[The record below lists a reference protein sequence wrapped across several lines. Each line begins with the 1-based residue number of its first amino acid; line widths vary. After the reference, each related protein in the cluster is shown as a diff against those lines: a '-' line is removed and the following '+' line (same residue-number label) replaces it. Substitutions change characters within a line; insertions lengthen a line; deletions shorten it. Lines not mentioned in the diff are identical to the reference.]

1 MTTLVRTRQPLQ
13 VLSMSHQPERR
24 KSKRLAGTSSPEPEE
39 PELKRRRTAAVTDSS
54 QQQQQQQHAPATGRK
69 KRKNDADSKA
79 SSAAPAVYDEQDG
92 DFLFTRGSKRVK
104 TTPAPPA
111 PPPAPEPEPEPEL
124 PLPKPSTAKKV
135 GRPPKNSSKK
145 RASSPA
151 AQQSAPPPPPPP
163 PPTLPAQQVLPRR
176 TSKRRSS
183 AAAQAAPQPVQDE
196 EPVMPKAK
204 TRRKGRESNADKKAR
219 EEAAQRRQLIEGIPE
234 EEEEEEEQE
243 EQQQQQHQ
251 QRHNHRDQDHPMT
264 NGTPQAEHIPAA
276 GSQMISLPFSDTPI
290 QNRNKEFRKKGGASG
305 GRRSSL
311 GMRGRRAS
319 SLIDNGQSA
328 LPHRE
333 VDPKDFYKYIS
344 AEGLSEPRRMK
355 QLLIWCGERALSE
368 KPRGGKG
375 NSAVLGARAI
385 QDQILKDFASVSEF
399 SDWFSREEAP
409 KPPVVLKPNP
419 RNEDYDRKIEEMEE
433 RIKRL
438 KQVKKAWQAIA
449 KPLPTLDP
457 IYPLSTPPPAD
468 NNNNNNNNN
477 NPPEDQQPPQ
487 PDPRKAPL
495 PDPKLL
501 TAEEGEMLSFLT
513 SPETSFGSWKR
524 QVRSRLQ
531 NVHQELELEV
541 DVLADRVHKFDMRVG
556 VAGREAD
563 EVLRRSAGRLRERE
577 EREKRGVGTER
588 VGVWEVLRSLGRI
601 LPEGG

>member
-39 PELKRRRTAAVTDSS
+39 PELKRRRTAAAAVTESSLS
-54 QQQQQQQHAPATGRK
+54 QQNALAPTTGRK
-69 KRKNDADSKA
+69 KRKNNADSKA

-104 TTPAPPA
+104 TTPV
-111 PPPAPEPEPEPEL
+111 PPPPPPPEPEPEPEPEF
-124 PLPKPSTAKKV
+124 PLPKPSTTKKI

-151 AQQSAPPPPPPP
+151 QQSAPPPP
-163 PPTLPAQQVLPRR
+163 LPSQPQHQTLPRR
-176 TSKRRSS
+176 TSKRKSS
-183 AAAQAAPQPVQDE
+183 LAAQAAPHPVQDE

-219 EEAAQRRQLIEGIPE
+219 EEAQRRQLIDGIPE
-234 EEEEEEEQE
+234 EEEEKEEDQRRNH
-243 EQQQQQHQ
+243 QHD
-251 QRHNHRDQDHPMT
+251 RHMS
-264 NGTPQAEHIPAA
+264 NGTPQADHSSGS
-276 GSQMISLPFSDTPI
+276 GSQMIALPFSDTPI
-290 QNRNKEFRKKGGASG
+290 QNRNKEFRKKGGATG

-333 VDPKDFYKYIS
+333 VDPRDFYKYIS

-368 KPRGGKG
+368 KPRGGRG

-385 QDQILKDFASVSEF
+385 QDQILKDFGLVSEF

-419 RNEDYDRKIEEMEE
+419 RNEDYDRKIKEMEE
-433 RIKRL
+433 RIERL
-438 KQVKKAWQAIA
+438 KEVKKAWQAIA

-457 IYPLSTPPPAD
+457 LYPSSLPPDA
-468 NNNNNNNNN
+468 
-477 NPPEDQQPPQ
+477 PPDTQPV

-495 PDPKLL
+495 PDPNLL
-501 TAEEGEMLSFLT
+501 SVEEGQMLSFLT
-513 SPETSFGSWKR
+513 SPETSFSSFKR

-531 NVHQELELEV
+531 NVHQELEFEV
-541 DVLADRVHKFDMRVG
+541 DVLADRVHKFDMRVNT
-556 VAGREAD
+556 AGREAD
-563 EVLRRSAGRLRERE
+563 AVLKLSAERLKERE
-577 EREKRGVGTER
+577 EREKREVGTEK
-588 VGVWEVLRSLGRI
+588 VGLWEVLRSLGRI

>member
-13 VLSMSHQPERR
+13 VLSMSHHQPERR

-39 PELKRRRTAAVTDSS
+39 PEFKRRKRTAAPAAVINESAAFS
-54 QQQQQQQHAPATGRK
+54 QQQQQHAPAPATGRK
-69 KRKNDADSKA
+69 KRKNDADSKG
-79 SSAAPAVYDEQDG
+79 SSAAAAPAVYDEQDG

-104 TTPAPPA
+104 TTPAPA
-111 PPPAPEPEPEPEL
+111 PPPPPPEPEPEPEL
-124 PLPKPSTAKKV
+124 PLPKMSTAKKV

-151 AQQSAPPPPPPP
+151 QQFAPPPP
-163 PPTLPAQQVLPRR
+163 LPVQPQQQVLPRR

-219 EEAAQRRQLIEGIPE
+219 EEAQRRQLIEGIPE
-234 EEEEEEEQE
+234 EEEEDEAQD
-243 EQQQQQHQ
+243 
-251 QRHNHRDQDHPMT
+251 QRHKHHRDHDHPMT
-264 NGTPQAEHIPAA
+264 NGTPQAEHPSGAA
-276 GSQMISLPFSDTPI
+276 SQMISLPFSDTPI

-385 QDQILKDFASVSEF
+385 QDQILKDFSSVSEF

-438 KQVKKAWQAIA
+438 KEVKKAWQAIA

-457 IYPLSTPPPAD
+457 IYPLSAPPPD
-468 NNNNNNNNN
+468 N
-477 NPPEDQQPPQ
+477 PDAPPQ

-495 PDPKLL
+495 PDPNLL
-501 TAEEGEMLSFLT
+501 SEEETKMLTFLT

-531 NVHQELELEV
+531 NVHQELEFEV
-541 DVLADRVHKFDMRVG
+541 DVLADRVHKFDMRVET
-556 VAGREAD
+556 AGREAD
-563 EVLRRSAGRLRERE
+563 QVLRLGAERLRERE
-577 EREKRGVGTER
+577 EREKERVGTR
-588 VGVWEVLRSLGRI
+588 GVGVWEVLRSLGRI